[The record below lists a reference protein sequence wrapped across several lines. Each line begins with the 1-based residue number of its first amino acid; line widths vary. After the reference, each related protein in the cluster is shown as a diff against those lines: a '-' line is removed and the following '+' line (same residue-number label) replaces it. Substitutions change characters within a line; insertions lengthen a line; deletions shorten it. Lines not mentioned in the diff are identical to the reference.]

1 MCPIISPI
9 LKYLRPNTY
18 HLYIFTS
25 FLVIYTS
32 RYLYISVPIYPYTH
46 LLIYQFSTVSVI
58 WSPPPSR
65 FSSTSYSA
73 SPVTINPENRS
84 LWQRI
89 QWYDPPKEGICEIQ
103 MGTSYWDELLV
114 ATWESI
120 RGIHIPVRLGTYS
133 SGGPPPSDRIP
144 KQRKNYPQS
153 RLCGGRFSGRSPI
166 PPHSSL
172 SSL

>member
-18 HLYIFTS
+18 HLTS
-25 FLVIYTS
+25 LHLFLLSIHLDICISRCLYT
-32 RYLYISVPIYPYTH
+32 RIPIYSSINFQPS
-46 LLIYQFSTVSVI
+46 LSSD
-58 WSPPPSR
+58 PPSSR

-73 SPVTINPENRS
+73 LHVTINPENHS
-84 LWQRI
+84 LWQRS
-89 QWYDPPKEGICEIQ
+89 QWYDSPKEGICEIQ

-114 ATWESI
+114 ATCESI
-120 RGIHIPVRLGTYS
+120 RGIHIPIRLATYS

-172 SSL
+172 SSH